1 MEGTAG
7 RLHGG
12 NEMES
17 IKDKVAIVG
26 MGCTKFGERWD
37 KGVEDLL
44 VEAGYEAFE
53 DAGIEPKQIQ
63 AAWIGTVFSGFS
75 AITLSPLGLQ
85 YIPMTR
91 VENMWATGT
100 EALRAAS
107 YAIISGACDV
117 ALAIGVEKL
126 KDAGTTGVK
135 GPAIV
140 GDNPDGT
147 SGIGPGYSAP
157 ASFAYMA
164 TRYFYDYKL
173 KPDEGKKLLAEIA
186 VKNHHNGSLNPK
198 AHFNNELSIEKVVN
212 APIVAWP
219 LGLYDCC
226 GVSDGAAAA
235 IVTRADMAKNFR
247 ADPIYV
253 KALNICVGARQGVM
267 RQDYDFVHIEENV
280 LASRNAY
287 KDAGVKNPRKEIS
300 IAEVHDCFTIHEMI
314 LYEDLGF
321 SARGR
326 AGEDIEAGT
335 FKLDGEVPVNTDGG
349 LKCFGHPL
357 GASGLRMMY
366 EVYKQLQE
374 KAGPRQVRN
383 PGLGLTQN
391 LGGNAGSGIGSVCI
405 VGNEK
410 G

>member
-1 MEGTAG
+1 
-7 RLHGG
+7 
-12 NEMES
+12 MES

-53 DAGIEPKQIQ
+53 DAGIEPKHIQ

-91 VENMWATGT
+91 VENMCATGT
-100 EALRAAS
+100 EALRAAT

-140 GDNPDGT
+140 GDNLDGS

-164 TRYFYDYKL
+164 TRYFNDYKL
-173 KPDEGKKLLAEIA
+173 KPDAGKKLLAEIA

-235 IVTRADMAKNFR
+235 VVTRADLAKNFR
-247 ADPIYV
+247 DDPIYV
-253 KALNICVGARQGVM
+253 KALSICVGARQGTM

-280 LASRNAY
+280 LAAAKAY
-287 KDAGVKNPRKEIS
+287 EEAGVKNARKEIS
-300 IAEVHDCFTIHEMI
+300 VAEVHDCFTIHEMI

-357 GASGLRMMY
+357 GASGLRMLY
-366 EVYKQLQE
+366 EVYKQLQQ
-374 KAGPRQVRN
+374 KAGPRQVKN
-383 PGLGLTQN
+383 PRLGLTQN

-405 VGNEK
+405 VGND
-410 G
+410 